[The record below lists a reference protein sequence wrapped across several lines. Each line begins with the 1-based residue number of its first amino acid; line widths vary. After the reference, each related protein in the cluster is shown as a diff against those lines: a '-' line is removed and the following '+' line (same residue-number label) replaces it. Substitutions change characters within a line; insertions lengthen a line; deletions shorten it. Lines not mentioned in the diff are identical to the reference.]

1 MRDGSPVPASDWKLW
16 AESMRRW
23 ADRTRSK
30 LVTFLVG
37 DSAAEDGVML
47 WDRAGY
53 PVVSKGGEW
62 RQVVLADGGAM
73 YMLTAENYAAAINTA
88 YPIAWD
94 GTAFEFGISL
104 DGADSSKIIFEE
116 AGYYLV
122 NFSVELESGSAS
134 AKDGYFWPRV
144 NGTDAPGSTIHVTL
158 SANGDAFVMT
168 RTAFFYFAAGD
179 ELQAMWAVNDLDLH
193 MHSEP
198 ATAFCPASP
207 AATISLTRVRQ

>member
-30 LVTFLVG
+30 LVTFLAG

-47 WDRAGY
+47 WDRTGY

-73 YMLTAENYAAAINTA
+73 YGVSSSVTASAANTA
-88 YPIAWD
+88 YPIEW
-94 GTAFEFGISL
+94 TSTSFEFGISL
-104 DGADSSKIIFEE
+104 DASDDSVIIVDEG
-116 AGYYLV
+116 GYYLV
-122 NFSVELESGSAS
+122 NFSVEVKSNSSAS
-134 AKDGYFWPRV
+134 KEAFFWPRI
-144 NGTDAPGSTIHVTL
+144 NGSNVGGSTIHISL
-158 SANGDAFVMT
+158 SNNGDTLVMT
-168 RTAFFYFAAGD
+168 RTAFFYLAAGD
-179 ELQAMWAVNDLDLH
+179 ELQAMWATSDTNLW
-193 MHSEP
+193 MHADA